1 MVDDLTRRDAMMIA
15 VALTAA
21 AILPMASD
29 SRPEFAAMCEDVNK
43 AVATFRQA
51 RIASRLARPRIF
63 NEMRT
68 RGIGC
73 FFQAPEI
80 RARSR
85 ARHEAQAAVEALC
98 RTVAANEREA
108 QCQEAALSIY
118 ENELG
123 GSIGFRDRFPPTQF
137 VNAQLHSAPDELP
150 RTRRSHDKERA

>member
-1 MVDDLTRRDAMMIA
+1 MRIA
-15 VALTAA
+15 AALTAA
-21 AILPMASD
+21 AILPTASEL
-29 SRPEFAAMCEDVNK
+29 RLEFAGKCEDVRK
-43 AVATFRQA
+43 AVAAFRDA

-63 NEMRT
+63 KEMRA

-85 ARHEAQAAVEALC
+85 ARHEAQTAVETLC
-98 RTVAANEREA
+98 RSAAANDFEA

-123 GSIGFRDRFPPTQF
+123 GSIGFRDRFPPSSRIT
-137 VNAQLHSAPDELP
+137 DTELP
-150 RTRRSHDKERA
+150 LLPSEPDRPQRSRANQG